1 MQRLSAFLL
10 SLLLF
15 ASVAG
20 AQTRDTGAL
29 SRDIRIAAQGPWTV
43 DCTPEPQTGEKWCQV
58 GTIFESNEPP
68 YSLQFNYVRDTR
80 MFFAMGAV
88 RLTGVHLQ
96 VDGQAA
102 FTLDRCLGGICM
114 LKGTEADRLLQLLRA
129 GKQLSL
135 RFESQTKLPPL
146 LTVDLAA
153 FEPMYRRA
161 LAAPK

>member
-1 MQRLSAFLL
+1 MLRLSFLL
-10 SLLLF
+10 LALVLP
-15 ASVAG
+15 ALETD
-20 AQTRDTGAL
+20 AQTPSL
-29 SRDIRIAAQGPWTV
+29 RIAAQGAWTV
-43 DCTPEPQTGEKWCQV
+43 DCTAEPQTGEKWCQV
-58 GTIFESNEPP
+58 GTLFESREPP

-88 RLTGVHLQ
+88 KLTGVRLQ
-96 VDGQAA
+96 IDSQAA

-114 LKGTEADRLLQLLRA
+114 MKGAEAERLLQLLRS
-129 GKQLSL
+129 GRQLSL
-135 RFESQTKLPPL
+135 TFESYIKLPPL